1 MLVIR
6 DLSSYRDGGTISMKV
21 NISFEGFRYEG
32 EICLDKRIRDKGDG
46 KLWFGY
52 PEKEGSSIIEDVK
65 LLEHIKKGVI
75 DYKKYQNFK
84 LDELIEN
91 LKQR

>member
-1 MLVIR
+1 MMIINNIDV
-6 DLSSYRDGGTISMKV
+6 YRDGGTISMKV
-21 NISFEGFRYEG
+21 NISFEGFSYEG
-32 EICLDKRIRDKGDG
+32 EICLDKRMRDKGDG

-91 LKQR
+91 LK